1 MLNGAFN
8 LSSDARY
15 LGFQRD
21 DPRFEFLDGKGIEIL
36 ARQCCDRIVGAAG
49 QIFFRAHVTDR

>member
-8 LSSDARY
+8 LLSNARD

-21 DPRFEFLDGKGIEIL
+21 DPRLEFPDGEGVEIL
-36 ARQCCDRIVGAAG
+36 TRQCCDRIVGTAG
-49 QIFFRAHVTDR
+49 QVFFRAHVTDR